1 MSPCTFSVGDGQDND
16 PGYQLPVGSKTPPDT
31 AKQSQTPA
39 STTAALLQAIPYETI
54 QIDTSGQRNSDDR
67 ILTRTSSKNVNKNI
81 DGDGSTPADPH
92 YKNPSSTNDS
102 NTEIKRLSSKYVR
115 VTCNQNATE
124 STKADPELKGMERLN
139 SYYKIYLGVSHKKV
153 GVIVAV
159 ASILVLASTIALV
172 ISLNSKG
179 FYEGE

>member
-1 MSPCTFSVGDGQDND
+1 M
-16 PGYQLPVGSKTPPDT
+16 GSKTPSDIE
-31 AKQSQTPA
+31 KQSQTPA
-39 STTAALLQAIPYETI
+39 STTSPTASLSEAIPYETI
-54 QIDTSGQRNSDDR
+54 QIATIDQRRSDDR
-67 ILTRTSSKNVNKNI
+67 DLTHRTSSKYVNKNI
-81 DGDGSTPADPH
+81 DEAGSTPSDPH
-92 YKNPSSTNDS
+92 YKIPSSTNDS
-102 NTEIKRLSSKYVR
+102 NTKIKRLSSKYVR

-139 SYYKIYLGVSHKKV
+139 SYYKIYLGVSPKKV